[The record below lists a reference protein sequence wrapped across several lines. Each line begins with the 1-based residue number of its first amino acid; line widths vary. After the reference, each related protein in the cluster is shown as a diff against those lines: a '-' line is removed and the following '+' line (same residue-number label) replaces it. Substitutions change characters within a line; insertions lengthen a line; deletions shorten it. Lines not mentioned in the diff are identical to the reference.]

1 MLQAGRAG
9 RLRPSIT
16 PHPHGHPRP
25 PSFPSP
31 LHARCF
37 PAAVS
42 HPLFHLPPLG
52 PRPPQARQTFSVSFY
67 LVSIMY
73 LLFDIEIVYLFPY
86 AMTHASLPMYWT
98 MNLFL
103 AILVAGFAYE
113 WGMGALEWRE

>member
-1 MLQAGRAG
+1 MKPLRGARERTFGPERPRG
-9 RLRPSIT
+9 PPLRP
-16 PHPHGHPRP
+16 RCR
-25 PSFPSP
+25 SP
-31 LHARCF
+31 
-37 PAAVS
+37 PAAT
-42 HPLFHLPPLG
+42 
-52 PRPPQARQTFSVSFY
+52 PQARQTFSVSFY

-73 LLFDIEIVYLFPY
+73 LLFDIEIAYLFPY

>member
-1 MLQAGRAG
+1 M
-9 RLRPSIT
+9 
-16 PHPHGHPRP
+16 
-25 PSFPSP
+25 
-31 LHARCF
+31 
-37 PAAVS
+37 
-42 HPLFHLPPLG
+42 
-52 PRPPQARQTFSVSFY
+52 SFY

-73 LLFDIEIVYLFPY
+73 LLFDIEIAYLFPY